1 MNYCHLKSE
10 RRQQDIDTQDRYI
23 NRLAERVLAMLPAS
37 RAEIIERTGLKKH
50 IVGKIMARVRQMTRV
65 ITVMPGIVYEIAQLC
80 GHKNSDIV
88 HADEGTAFCGACADA
103 ARYHGQ
109 AGAV

>member
-1 MNYCHLKSE
+1 MNYGYLKSE
-10 RRQQDIDTQDRYI
+10 RRQQDIDAQDLYI

-37 RAEIIERTGLKKH
+37 RADIMVRTGLAKH
-50 IVGKIMARVRQMTRV
+50 TVNKVMARVRQMAKV
-65 ITVMPGIVYEIAQLC
+65 ITVMPGPVYEIAQPC
-80 GHKNSDIV
+80 GHPISSNV
-88 HADEGTAFCGACADA
+88 YGGLTAFCGQCADA